1 MPPESDNNKDKQEDV
16 QKIQIGAGFWLVLI
30 GVLFI
35 LGNIYFDFIGILLSG
50 SIMGVAGVVYLI
62 AMCYAFLYSVNTFA
76 ILLLIADFLIF
87 SNALLESTTIV
98 PANESSVIGTSQV
111 LKMSEFW
118 FYSIACSAGMM
129 GGIMKY
135 LVFANAAGLKT
146 LRVWDIIYASVVG
159 LFVALIL
166 FLLFRSGIISDT
178 PIDSYNKYGV
188 AGISILAGFFS
199 DRVIEK
205 LTEWYGRLLDDRQT
219 SEKQ

>member
-1 MPPESDNNKDKQEDV
+1 MPPESDTSKNKKEDPRKV
-16 QKIQIGAGFWLVLI
+16 QIGARPVLAI
-30 GVLFI
+30 IVVLLLTFLMFFDFMDVLF
-35 LGNIYFDFIGILLSG
+35 SS
-50 SIMGVAGVVYLI
+50 SIIGVAGVVYLI
-62 AMCYAFLYSVNTFA
+62 AMCYAFFYSVNTFA

-87 SNALLESTTIV
+87 SNSLLESTTIV
-98 PANESSVIGTSQV
+98 PANESSGIEISQA

-135 LVFANAAGLKT
+135 LVFANASGLKT

-199 DRVIEK
+199 DRVIDK
-205 LTEWYGRLLDDRQT
+205 LTDWYGRLLDDRQT